1 MGGLEDRRGK
11 AAPFSR
17 ALLARPAGAYL
28 SGMLL
33 ALVALVFLASA
44 GDSAWALEPITVR
57 PDQDRIEITGQ
68 GEIHGGQG
76 DTLQVE
82 TAAGPDGVKGRMSIR
97 ASTPGTSPNWIVFA
111 LHNPTDKVIER
122 WLTAERYTVIGS
134 SVIWPDLDARRI
146 EAVTPSLGFLPDRVK
161 SDRADIFRITLE
173 PGQTIT
179 YAAELASER
188 VPRIYLWKPLE
199 YELKARDRQ
208 LFNGIMLGI
217 TGLLAIFLTAI
228 FAANHKAIF
237 PAASLVAW
245 CVLGYLCVDFGF
257 WHKLFQ
263 LRAEDNAVYRAA
275 TESAIAASIVIF
287 VGVFLRLSAWHGFI
301 RMLATI
307 WIAAQL
313 SLVFIAVIDP
323 RLAASFAR
331 ASFVAIGAVG
341 ALLTLYLALRGQDR
355 ALALIP
361 TWLLFL
367 VWIFA
372 AGVTLTGQLSGDI
385 VVSGLVAGLVLIVVL
400 MGFTVTQFA
409 FRSYEP
415 VYGSAPS
422 ELQLRSLAID
432 GAGAAVWEWY
442 ARRDEIKVSPI
453 IEASLGLTAG
463 ELSTKVD
470 DFVKHLHPAD
480 RERFRLV
487 LLGVQERNGGSLHI
501 ELRMRH
507 ADNSYRW
514 FELEAASVPNSDRRA
529 LRCVGLMRDITEA
542 KRAQER
548 LMHDAVHD
556 SLTGLPNRE
565 LFLDRLGVAVMRA
578 KTEPQI
584 RPTVFFI
591 DIDRFKNVNAS
602 LGLIVGDSLLLT
614 VARRLMRHIG
624 PQDTLA
630 RVGGD
635 QFAIL
640 LVAQHEPRELAMI
653 AERIRRALRSPIKI
667 SGKEIS
673 LTTSTGIAV
682 MTGSEDNAQDLLKEA
697 EIAMYRAKRSG
708 ADRVE
713 MFLPEMRKE
722 TGDHTILEDDLRRAL
737 ERNQIRLVYQPIIYL
752 PTEELAGFEAQVR
765 WDHPKLGRLGA
776 ADFVQV
782 AENSDLIV
790 QLGSYILT
798 HAAQEAAK
806 WQKELPR
813 GDKSVFVSVNLSTSQ
828 FFRQELVQE
837 IRHILG
843 RALVPPGAL
852 RLEIAECV
860 AMENPEQ
867 AVHVLEMLRTSGASL
882 TLDEFGTGY
891 SSLAYLQRFPF
902 DVIKID
908 RGLVQSSTDNGP
920 GAPIV
925 RSIVALAH
933 ELGKRV
939 LGEGIEVTEDA
950 SFLRGLGCEYG
961 QGLYYGEPMSDREA
975 LQLLRTIRKAELKL
989 ERRGLFRPKPARRR
1003 KKRETEPVAARD
1015 GNAAELATSAAAKA
1029 LPNGH
1034 APAQPASTEG
1044 PTARP
1049 AEAVKKE
1056 RKTAEQSERKRGAL
1070 KTVRQLLPLRTGGKR
1085 ASSDK
1090 TEPKPKTVPP
1100 PPPLQQQSEPKPVP
1114 MVSAPPLPLQPRGSS
1129 QPGKTP
1135 AAEAGTS
1142 VGRPSNGQARTQP
1155 PPTPHPT
1162 RPPQQPQHA
1171 PPGLA
1176 AAPKGGPPP
1185 RPSRIV
1191 PPQPVGPGQPPPVPP
1206 GQSRTAPNVA
1216 PRESG
1221 RAAHAGV
1228 QAAHPQAQPVTQPPS
1243 RRNGQHTPPV
1253 PPPSASPPPQTTASQ
1268 GRRMPPP
1275 PPMGQAPERGVPPPT
1290 PVEKPPQASP
1300 NAPQFPSL
1308 PPAIAESLA
1317 RLAGVP
1323 ISEVPPARPP
1333 ANGANGARPAEP
1345 APQSSAEAN
1354 RSSR

>member
-1 MGGLEDRRGK
+1 VGGLKDRRGK
-11 AAPFSR
+11 AAHFGR
-17 ALLARPAGAYL
+17 TLLRGPAGAPIN
-28 SGMLL
+28 GLL
-33 ALVALVFLASA
+33 FALVALIFLASA
-44 GDSAWALEPITVR
+44 ADPAWALEPITVH

-68 GEIHGGQG
+68 GEIHTSQG

-82 TAAGPDGVKGRMSIR
+82 TAAGPDGVRGRMSIR
-97 ASTPGTSPNWIVFA
+97 ASTPGISPNWIVFA

-122 WLTAERYTVIGS
+122 WLTAERYTIIGS
-134 SVIWPDLDARRI
+134 SIIWPDLDAKRI

-263 LRAEDNAVYRAA
+263 LRAQDNAVYRAA

-307 WIAAQL
+307 WIVAQL

-341 ALLTLYLALRGQDR
+341 AVLILYLALRGQDR

-385 VVSGLVAGLVLIVVL
+385 VVSGLTAGLVLIVVL

-453 IEASLGLTAG
+453 IEASLGLTVG

-501 ELRMRH
+501 QLRMRH

-565 LFLDRLGVAVMRA
+565 LFLDRLGMAIVRA
-578 KTEPQI
+578 KTEPNI

-667 SGKEIS
+667 SGKEIT

-682 MTGSEDNAQDLLKEA
+682 MSGSEVSAQDLLKEA
-697 EIAMYRAKRSG
+697 EIAMYRAKRGG

-713 MFLPEMRKE
+713 MFLPEMRRE
-722 TGDHTILEDDLRRAL
+722 AGDRVILEDEIRRAL

-752 PTEELAGFEAQVR
+752 PTEELAGFEAVVR
-765 WDHPKLGRLGA
+765 WDHPKLGQLGI

-782 AENSDLIV
+782 AEGSDLLV
-790 QLGSYILT
+790 SLGSYILT

-813 GDKSVFVSVNLSTSQ
+813 GDKSIFVSVNLSTNQ
-828 FFRQELVQE
+828 FFRQDLIQE

-925 RSIVALAH
+925 RSIIALAH

-939 LGEGIEVTEDA
+939 LGEGIEVAEDA
-950 SFLRGLGCEYG
+950 SFLRALGCEFG
-961 QGLYYGEPMSDREA
+961 QGVYYGEPMTDREA

-1003 KKRETEPVAARD
+1003 KKKRETEPIAARD
-1015 GNAAELATSAAAKA
+1015 GNAAELAASAAAK
-1029 LPNGH
+1029 PNGH
-1034 APAQPASTEG
+1034 AAAQSAGPQEPA
-1044 PTARP
+1044 ARP
-1049 AEAVKKE
+1049 AEAKKDSQ
-1056 RKTAEQSERKRGAL
+1056 TTEQSAKKRGAL

-1085 ASSDK
+1085 ASAAK
-1090 TEPKPKTVPP
+1090 TEPEVKTVPP
-1100 PPPLQQQSEPKPVP
+1100 PPPPPQQQEQKPAPLVA
-1114 MVSAPPLPLQPRGSS
+1114 APPLPLQPRGPS
-1129 QPGKTP
+1129 QPGKTSAPEP
-1135 AAEAGTS
+1135 AAPVA
-1142 VGRPSNGQARTQP
+1142 RPGNGQARTQP
-1155 PPTPHPT
+1155 PPAQQPS
-1162 RPPQQPQHA
+1162 RQPQHPPPA
-1171 PPGLA
+1171 PPGLT
-1176 AAPKGGPPP
+1176 AAPKTAPPPPP

-1191 PPQPVGPGQPPPVPP
+1191 PPQPASQGGPPPVPP
-1206 GQSRTAPNVA
+1206 GQSRMAPGV
-1216 PRESG
+1216 PPTEPG
-1221 RAAHAGV
+1221 RAAPAGM
-1228 QAAHPQAQPVTQPPS
+1228 QATRPQAQPGAQPPP
-1243 RRNGQHTPPV
+1243 RPNGQHAPPM
-1253 PPPSASPPPQTTASQ
+1253 PPPQMARPN
-1268 GRRMPPP
+1268 GPAMPPP
-1275 PPMGQAPERGVPPPT
+1275 PPVGQAPQRGTPPS
-1290 PVEKPPQASP
+1290 PQASP
-1300 NAPQFPSL
+1300 NAPQFPGL

-1323 ISEVPPARPP
+1323 LTEIPPARPP
-1333 ANGANGARPAEP
+1333 ANGANGAQPAEP
-1345 APQSSAEAN
+1345 APQPPAEAN